1 MEKQQ
6 QDEKEM
12 LMRLVKLN
20 NNFAK
25 MKEQKKLNK
34 KIKII
39 TMTITMKTIIFL
51 VKINNFKSL
60 LLWKLLLITKNFFV

>member
-12 LMRLVKLN
+12 LMRLVKLK

-51 VKINNFKSL
+51 VKINNFTSL
-60 LLWKLLLITKNFFV
+60 LLWKLLLITKKFFV

>member
-34 KIKII
+34 KKKI

-51 VKINNFKSL
+51 VKINNFTSL
-60 LLWKLLLITKNFFV
+60 LLWKLLLITKKFFV

>member
-12 LMRLVKLN
+12 LMTLVKLN

-51 VKINNFKSL
+51 VKINNFTSL
-60 LLWKLLLITKNFFV
+60 LLWKLLLITKKFFV

>member
-6 QDEKEM
+6 QDENEM

-25 MKEQKKLNK
+25 MKEQKELNK

-51 VKINNFKSL
+51 VKINNFTSL
-60 LLWKLLLITKNFFV
+60 LLWKLLLITKKFFV

>member
-25 MKEQKKLNK
+25 MKEQKELNK

-51 VKINNFKSL
+51 VKINNFTSL
-60 LLWKLLLITKNFFV
+60 LLWKLLLITKKFFV

>member
-6 QDEKEM
+6 QDENEM

-34 KIKII
+34 KKKII
-39 TMTITMKTIIFL
+39 TRTITMKTIIFL
-51 VKINNFKSL
+51 VKINNFTSL
-60 LLWKLLLITKNFFV
+60 LLWKLLLITKKFFV

>member
-6 QDEKEM
+6 QDENEM

-51 VKINNFKSL
+51 VKINNFTSL
-60 LLWKLLLITKNFFV
+60 LLWKLLLITKKFFV

>member
-51 VKINNFKSL
+51 VKINNFTSV
-60 LLWKLLLITKNFFV
+60 LLWKLLLITKKFFV

>member
-51 VKINNFKSL
+51 VKINNFTSL
-60 LLWKLLLITKNFFV
+60 LLWKLLLITKKFFV

>member
-25 MKEQKKLNK
+25 MKQQKKLNK

-51 VKINNFKSL
+51 VKINNFTSL
-60 LLWKLLLITKNFFV
+60 LLWKLLLITKKFFV

>member
-34 KIKII
+34 KKKII

-51 VKINNFKSL
+51 VKINNFTSL
-60 LLWKLLLITKNFFV
+60 LLWKLLLITKKFFV

>member
-6 QDEKEM
+6 QDENEM

-34 KIKII
+34 KKKII

-51 VKINNFKSL
+51 VKINNFTSL
-60 LLWKLLLITKNFFV
+60 LLWKLLLITKKFFV

>member
-51 VKINNFKSL
+51 VKINNFTSL
-60 LLWKLLLITKNFFV
+60 LLWKLLLITKKYFV

>member
-1 MEKQQ
+1 MGKQQ

-51 VKINNFKSL
+51 VKINNFTSL
-60 LLWKLLLITKNFFV
+60 LLWKLLLITKKFFV

>member
-1 MEKQQ
+1 
-6 QDEKEM
+6 
-12 LMRLVKLN
+12 MRLVKLN

-34 KIKII
+34 KKKII

-51 VKINNFKSL
+51 VKINNFTSL
-60 LLWKLLLITKNFFV
+60 LLWKLLLITKKFFV

>member
-6 QDEKEM
+6 QDENEM

-34 KIKII
+34 KKKI

-51 VKINNFKSL
+51 VKINNFTSL
-60 LLWKLLLITKNFFV
+60 LLWKLLLITKKFFV

>member
-39 TMTITMKTIIFL
+39 TMTITMKIIIFL
-51 VKINNFKSL
+51 VKINNFTSL
-60 LLWKLLLITKNFFV
+60 LLWKLLLITKKFFV

>member
-20 NNFAK
+20 NSFAK

-51 VKINNFKSL
+51 VKINNFTSL
-60 LLWKLLLITKNFFV
+60 LLWKLLLITKKFFV

>member
-20 NNFAK
+20 NNFAN

-51 VKINNFKSL
+51 VKINNFTSL
-60 LLWKLLLITKNFFV
+60 LLWKLLLITKKFFV

>member
-1 MEKQQ
+1 MEKQK
-6 QDEKEM
+6 QDENEM

-34 KIKII
+34 KKKII

-51 VKINNFKSL
+51 VKINNFTSL
-60 LLWKLLLITKNFFV
+60 LLWKLLLITKKFFV

>member
-51 VKINNFKSL
+51 VKINNFTS
-60 LLWKLLLITKNFFV
+60 LLWKLLLITKKFFV